1 MRCFCEKKSWNTLIC
16 KSLKN
21 ISLHNSCK
29 TGYAGFFLAYGVQ
42 IIDLWKRVENDRN
55 FLKFPLFYCN
65 IKILCHGYKK
75 TILKTA
81 SNLVISLFSHMDLKN
96 NFEH

>member
-1 MRCFCEKKSWNTLIC
+1 MEEGYGEMDTCLLLYRFV
-16 KSLKN
+16 
-21 ISLHNSCK
+21 ISK
-29 TGYAGFFLAYGVQ
+29 YAAFFLAYGVQ
-42 IIDLWKRVENDRN
+42 MIDLWKKVENDRI
-55 FLKFPLFYCN
+55 FLKFPLFYRN
-65 IKILCHGYKK
+65 IKILCHGLKK